1 MELVSKPVAEAFVK
15 ETMIQ
20 EIKHNELNELQSL
33 MGEAGKE
40 KGKNTEN
47 LLNSYLN
54 PTQEEIYRHKK
65 LFQNIDSGK
74 DNIETSRALL
84 NKLSDDS
91 KFIGEFGEYLAGKNV
106 SRFGEYEHGVKHG
119 NNVIDFGCERIDKV
133 ARFNEL
139 KVSPEGNSIV
149 IEKTYLPK
157 GNSMALEVK
166 NGISEINSRSHLLEQ
181 VKAGADR
188 FDNSYVGINQDV
200 SEVMLN
206 NQAKYIKAI
215 KDINCAGGKVIEILP
230 KKDIQEALIGRMI
243 NS

>member
-1 MELVSKPVAEAFVK
+1 MEIVSKQIAENFFK
-15 ETMIQ
+15 EAIVQ

-33 MGEAGKE
+33 MCEAGKE

-47 LLNSYLN
+47 LLNLYLN
-54 PTQEEIYRHKK
+54 PTQEEIHRHKK

-74 DNIETSRALL
+74 ENIETSRAIL

-91 KFIGEFGEYLAGKNV
+91 KFKGEFGEYLAGKNI

-133 ARFNEL
+133 ARFNEI

-157 GNSMALEVK
+157 GKSMALEVK
-166 NGISEINSRSHLLEQ
+166 NGISEIDSRSHLLEQ

-200 SEVMLN
+200 SESMLN

-215 KDINCAGGKVIEILP
+215 KDINNAGGKVVIALP
-230 KKDIQEALIGRMI
+230 GEDVQRALIGGMI
-243 NS
+243 NL